1 MSNANE
7 NARKRNT
14 VKRLATEASV
24 AVQTRKDRDAVARHS
39 ERFRLD
45 YETNIQTILTLPS
58 GQHPIN
64 PDKLNEWIMTQQS
77 QTRRD
82 AAAALS
88 QHITY
93 ITHQEVIDRCR
104 DLVTQFYTNYLPQ
117 QGLQTPTIALFTHR
131 RGKSGYMIALLFYYW
146 VQQLGYQVPTIMIGE
161 LYPHLL
167 KDPNCVTAYVDDMSY
182 SGSQLAQILSKYA
195 ILPSFIEKTGYPKV
209 WVGFVAMTEKAQ
221 QMIQT
226 IHPFEQIFASYN
238 FAKNVVDKNPNI
250 VQYNIREPQYRG
262 KTMKH
267 MKMQNP
273 FTVYV
278 SRMIPSLRKQMGDK
292 MYVTASVFFNPH
304 EADCIVY
311 FDHKIADSPSTF
323 MKVLVFGPVPAVDAT
338 FPSEQFND
346 GAYSY
351 WSSDRTLPD
360 IPIHDSGK
368 DGHTK
373 ITQFKPFIDGC
384 PEFSE
389 EIKSSWGKVPYADFL
404 SGQKMSDVPL
414 PVPLSTFDDTDIRC
428 PSSWYKRMFADAN
441 KGGSRNKKRKT
452 RKTTRY

>member
-1 MSNANE
+1 
-7 NARKRNT
+7 
-14 VKRLATEASV
+14 
-24 AVQTRKDRDAVARHS
+24 
-39 ERFRLD
+39 
-45 YETNIQTILTLPS
+45 
-58 GQHPIN
+58 
-64 PDKLNEWIMTQQS
+64 
-77 QTRRD
+77 
-82 AAAALS
+82 
-88 QHITY
+88 
-93 ITHQEVIDRCR
+93 VI
-104 DLVTQFYTNYLPQ
+104 
-117 QGLQTPTIALFTHR
+117 
-131 RGKSGYMIALLFYYW
+131 
-146 VQQLGYQVPTIMIGE
+146 
-161 LYPHLL
+161 
-167 KDPNCVTAYVDDMSY
+167 AYVDDMSY

-278 SRMIPSLRKQMGDK
+278 SRMIPSLRKQMGNE

-338 FPSEQFND
+338 FPSEQYDD

-351 WSSDRTLPD
+351 WSSDTTFPGIRVYD
-360 IPIHDSGK
+360 VDK
-368 DGHTK
+368 DGNSK
-373 ITQFKPFIDGC
+373 ITQFKPFIEGC

-389 EIKSSWGKVPYADFL
+389 EQKTVWGKVPYADFL
-404 SGQKMSDVPL
+404 SGQKMSDDPL
-414 PVPLSTFDDTDIRC
+414 SVSLSTFDDTEIRC
-428 PSSWYKRMFADAN
+428 PHSWYKTMFAAN
-441 KGGSRNKKRKT
+441 ANANGGSRKRRKT
-452 RKTTRY
+452 RKQIAYKFKSSKN